1 MTAAMAWPVFFVCA
15 AVIAFAGPKLV
26 HYADIIGWRANVTR
40 SWIGLVLLSTAT
52 SLPELIT
59 GVSSVTVVKAPDI
72 AVGDVLGS
80 CMFNLLMIVLLDG
93 LCREKSLFV
102 SVTQGHV
109 LTAGFGV
116 ISIGVAGAAILSAGN
131 GQTLAL
137 AGVGIASP
145 VLAIV
150 YFGGMRT
157 IYQYESRQQISN
169 VIEPEDQSVSMQR
182 AIAGYGVMAA
192 VIVLAAVFLPVA
204 AVEISKLMGWG
215 QAFVGSLFVAAATS
229 LPELAVTIAALRMR
243 ALDLAIANLLG
254 SNLFNILILAI
265 DDVAYRQGPLLV
277 HASNVHALTAFF
289 AAIMSGIVI
298 VALVSRTGH
307 RFRGL
312 FGWASIFLLAVYIIG
327 VLSAYLLGQ

>member
-1 MTAAMAWPVFFVCA
+1 MTATWAWPVFVLCA
-15 AVIAFAGPKLV
+15 AAIAFAGPRLV
-26 HYADIIGWRANVTR
+26 RYADIIGWRSNVSR

-80 CMFNLLMIVLLDG
+80 CMFNLLMIVLLDA

-116 ISIGVAGAAILSAGN
+116 ISIGVAGVAILSAGN
-131 GQTLAL
+131 GQLYAFAGIGIATPVLAL
-137 AGVGIASP
+137 AYI
-145 VLAIV
+145 
-150 YFGGMRT
+150 GGMRT
-157 IYQYESRQQISN
+157 IYHYESRQQISN
-169 VIEPEDQSVSMQR
+169 AIEPVDQTVSMR
-182 AIAGYGVMAA
+182 DAIIGYGLMAT
-192 VIVLAAVFLPVA
+192 VIVVAAVFLPISAVA
-204 AVEISKLMGWG
+204 ISKLMGWG

-229 LPELAVTIAALRMR
+229 LPELAVTIAALRIR

-265 DDVAYRQGPLLV
+265 DDIAYRDGPLLAS
-277 HASNVHALTAFF
+277 ASNVHALTAFL

-312 FGWASIFLLAVYIIG
+312 FGWASIFLLAAYVVG
-327 VLSAYLLGQ
+327 VLAAYNVGN